1 MLDKVLVDAAVAA
14 GAGFREEFTVDGLV
28 WHDGRVVSSCGR
40 SICAIFF
47 RKPFGPGSA
56 LVGDAGQHM
65 DACTAQGISAAFQ
78 DAETLAHAIDR
89 SLAGGGPMDTA
100 VEQYERR
107 VMHRAF
113 RSSTL
118 PVNWHRS
125 RRHRPRCSSCSRR
138 CITTLRPDDAS

>member
-1 MLDKVLVDAAVAA
+1 VLDKVLVDAAVAA

-89 SLAGGGPMDTA
+89 SLAGGEPMDTGGRA
-100 VEQYERR
+100 VRKDAQCT
-107 VMHRAF
+107 A
-113 RSSTL
+113 RSDLRLYLSTGIAL
-118 PVNWHRS
+118 AATAR
-125 RRHRPRCSSCSRR
+125 
-138 CITTLRPDDAS
+138 DAAAARGGASPP